1 MNTSG
6 EAADQ
11 VMRMMLNGTEVL
23 LKLSG
28 AGAKQTAVLLYLAL
42 KQQHKTSGAAR
53 LSSMLRSGNP
63 LKVYT
68 FKDQDLKKFKEGAKE
83 YDIRREQ

>member
-28 AGAKQTAVLLYLAL
+28 AGAKQTAVFTL
-42 KQQHKTSGAAR
+42 H
-53 LSSMLRSGNP
+53 
-63 LKVYT
+63 
-68 FKDQDLKKFKEGAKE
+68 
-83 YDIRREQ
+83 